1 MTDAPT
7 AGPPAGPLAAGPAG
21 TAPNGAA
28 PRGAAPAGT
37 GPADEVLERP
47 RRARTAIAL
56 VFAVHGAVGG
66 TFVTRIPWIQDRMD
80 LSPGQLGLAL
90 VMPAIGSFVA
100 MPLAGRVVHRHGG
113 RAAVRGLLSVWC
125 LALILP
131 ALAPSLPTLC
141 AALLVYG
148 ATAGMA
154 DVAMNA
160 QGVEI
165 ERRLGRSIMS
175 GLHGMW
181 SAGGLLASAF
191 GILAAHQDLDARLQ
205 LAVTALVLC
214 ALAQPVCRGLPD
226 FRAPEEA
233 EAPPRFALPPRS
245 SLVIGLVGFC
255 AVFAEGASMDWSGV
269 YLKDVTGASATLA
282 AASYTAFSLTMA
294 VSRLAGD
301 AVIRR
306 LGAVRATRL
315 SGAVAAAGGVLV
327 VCADS
332 PLLAI
337 PGFALIGI
345 GIAVVVPL
353 AFAAAGR
360 IGSNPSQAI
369 AGVATVTYT
378 SGLVAPAIVGGL
390 AQATSLTV
398 SFGVVTVLAF
408 ALLPS
413 AGALRRA
420 EPDGPDGPD
429 AGARPAA
436 GAAAAPSGR

>member
-1 MTDAPT
+1 MTDSLT
-7 AGPPAGPLAAGPAG
+7 ARPPLDSLGS
-21 TAPNGAA
+21 
-28 PRGAAPAGT
+28 
-37 GPADEVLERP
+37 P
-47 RRARTAIAL
+47 RRARVGIAL
-56 VFAVHGAVGG
+56 VFGVHGAVSGS
-66 TFVTRIPWIQDRMD
+66 FVTRIPWIQDRLD
-80 LSPGQLGLAL
+80 LSTGQLGLAL
-90 VMPAIGSFVA
+90 VMPAIGSSLA
-100 MPLAGRVVHRHGG
+100 MPLAGRFVHRFGG
-113 RAAVRGLLSVWC
+113 RAAVRGLLSIWC
-125 LALILP
+125 LALALP
-131 ALAPSLPTLC
+131 ALAPSLPALC
-141 AALLVYG
+141 LALLAFG

-165 ERRLGRSIMS
+165 EQRLGRSIMS

-191 GILAAHQDLDARLQ
+191 GILAAHRDLDARIQ
-205 LAVTALVLC
+205 LAVTALVLL

-226 FRAPEEA
+226 LRAAAEEQ
-233 EAPPRFALPPRS
+233 APPRFALPPRS
-245 SLVIGLVGFC
+245 SLVIGLVGLC

-269 YLKDVTGASATLA
+269 YLRDVTGASATLA

-315 SGAVAAAGGVLV
+315 SGVIATAGGLLVVAADTPA
-327 VCADS
+327 
-332 PLLAI
+332 LAI

-360 IGSNPSQAI
+360 IGSNASQSI

-378 SGLVAPAIVGGL
+378 AGLVAPAIIGSL

-398 SFGVVTVLAF
+398 SFGLVTALAF
-408 ALLPS
+408 ALVLG

-420 EPDGPDGPD
+420 EPGGTDL
-429 AGARPAA
+429 PATEIQA
-436 GAAAAPSGR
+436 TDFPTGGNVTTPSPEKTSESNFPAI

>member
-1 MTDAPT
+1 MKDRMTDTPT
-7 AGPPAGPLAAGPAG
+7 AGPPLDPPD
-21 TAPNGAA
+21 
-28 PRGAAPAGT
+28 T
-37 GPADEVLERP
+37 GDLERP
-47 RRARTAIAL
+47 RRARTSVAL

-66 TFVTRIPWIQDRMD
+66 TFVTRIPWLQERLG

-90 VMPAIGSFVA
+90 VMPAIGSFLA
-100 MPLAGRVVHRHGG
+100 MPLAGRFVHRYGG
-113 RAAVRGLLSVWC
+113 RAAVRGLLTIWC
-125 LALILP
+125 LALVLP
-131 ALAPSLPTLC
+131 ALAPSLPLLC
-141 AALLVYG
+141 VALFGYG

-165 ERRLGRSIMS
+165 EQRLGRSIMS

-181 SAGGLLASAF
+181 SVGGLLASGV
-191 GILAAHQDLDARLQ
+191 GILAAHQDLDAPVQ
-205 LAVTALVLC
+205 LAVTALVLA
-214 ALAQPVCRGLPD
+214 ALAQPVCHGLPELK
-226 FRAPEEA
+226 AAEEA

-269 YLKDVTGASATLA
+269 YLKDVTGSSATLA
-282 AASYTAFSLTMA
+282 AASYTAFALTMA

-301 AVIRR
+301 AAIRR
-306 LGAVRATRL
+306 LGAVRATRI
-315 SGAVAAAGGVLV
+315 GGVVATAGGLLV
-327 VCADS
+327 VAADS
-332 PLLAI
+332 PALAI

-345 GIAVVVPL
+345 GIAVIVPL

-360 IGSNPSQAI
+360 LGTNASQAI

-378 SGLVAPAIVGGL
+378 SGLVAPAVIGAL

-398 SFGVVTVLAF
+398 SFGLVTALAF
-408 ALLPS
+408 ALVLS

-420 EPDGPDGPD
+420 EPHAADRD
-429 AGARPAA
+429 GARRT
-436 GAAAAPSGR
+436 APEGVTALSSQ

>member
-1 MTDAPT
+1 MTDTPT
-7 AGPPAGPLAAGPAG
+7 AGPPRGPA
-21 TAPNGAA
+21 APD
-28 PRGAAPAGT
+28 T
-37 GPADEVLERP
+37 LERP
-47 RRARTAIAL
+47 RRARTAVAL

-66 TFVTRIPWIQDRMD
+66 TFVTRIPWIQDRLG

-90 VMPAIGSFVA
+90 VMPAIGSFLA
-100 MPLAGRVVHRHGG
+100 MPLAGRFVHRFGG
-113 RAAVRGLLSVWC
+113 RAAVRGLLTVWC
-125 LALILP
+125 LALALP
-131 ALAPSLPTLC
+131 ALTPSLAALC
-141 AALLVYG
+141 AVLFVYG

-160 QGVEI
+160 QGVEV
-165 ERRLGRSIMS
+165 EQRLGRSIMS

-181 SAGGLLASAF
+181 SVGGLLASGF

-205 LAVTALVLC
+205 LLVTALILA
-214 ALAQPVCRGLPD
+214 ALAQPVCRSLPD
-226 FRAPEEA
+226 FRAAAEA

-294 VSRLAGD
+294 VSRLVGD

-315 SGAVAAAGGVLV
+315 GGAVATAGGLLV
-327 VCADS
+327 VGADS
-332 PLLAI
+332 PGLAI

-345 GIAVVVPL
+345 GIAVIVPL

-360 IGSNPSQAI
+360 IGTNPSQAI

-398 SFGVVTVLAF
+398 SFGVVTALAF
-408 ALLPS
+408 ALVPS
-413 AGALRRA
+413 AGALRLAEPDAAGGAPSEAKRRA
-420 EPDGPDGPD
+420 EPLAD
-429 AGARPAA
+429 
-436 GAAAAPSGR
+436 PSRR

>member
-1 MTDAPT
+1 MTVNT
-7 AGPPAGPLAAGPAG
+7 LEPLEA
-21 TAPNGAA
+21 
-28 PRGAAPAGT
+28 
-37 GPADEVLERP
+37 P
-47 RRARTAIAL
+47 RRARASIAL

-66 TFVTRIPWIQDRMD
+66 TFVTRIPWIQDRLD

-90 VMPAIGSFVA
+90 VMPAVGSSLA
-100 MPLAGRVVHRHGG
+100 MPLAGRFVHRYGG
-113 RAAVRGLLSVWC
+113 RAAVRGLISLWC
-125 LALILP
+125 LTLTLP
-131 ALAPSLPTLC
+131 ALAPALPVLC
-141 AALLVYG
+141 AVLLVYG

-165 ERRLGRSIMS
+165 EQRLGRSIMS

-181 SAGGLLASAF
+181 SAGGLLASGF
-191 GILAAHQDLDARLQ
+191 GILAAHLDLDARLQ
-205 LAVTALVLC
+205 LAVTALVLL

-226 FRAPEEA
+226 LRAPEEA
-233 EAPPRFALPPRS
+233 QAPPRFALPPRS

-255 AVFAEGASMDWSGV
+255 AVFGEGASMDWSGV
-269 YLKDVTGASATLA
+269 YLKDVTGASATVA

-306 LGAVRATRL
+306 LGAVRTTRL
-315 SGAVAAAGGVLV
+315 GGAIAAVGGVLV
-327 VCADS
+327 VAADH
-332 PLLAI
+332 PAVAV
-337 PGFALIGI
+337 PGFALIGV
-345 GIAVVVPL
+345 GVAVIVPL

-378 SGLVAPAIVGGL
+378 SGLIAPAVIGAL

-398 SFGVVTVLAF
+398 SFGLVTLLVF
-408 ALLPS
+408 ALLLS

-420 EPDGPDGPD
+420 EPDF
-429 AGARPAA
+429 AA
-436 GAAAAPSGR
+436 GKVTAVSPEVAPDKDLSTR

>member
-1 MTDAPT
+1 MTVTTPD
-7 AGPPAGPLAAGPAG
+7 PL
-21 TAPNGAA
+21 T
-28 PRGAAPAGT
+28 
-37 GPADEVLERP
+37 DP
-47 RRARTAIAL
+47 RRSRLGVAL
-56 VFAVHGAVGG
+56 VFCVHGAVSG
-66 TFVTRIPWIQDRMD
+66 TFVTRIPWIQDRLD

-90 VMPAIGSFVA
+90 VMPAIGSSLA
-100 MPLAGRVVHRHGG
+100 MPLAGRFVHRYGG
-113 RAAVRGLLSVWC
+113 RAAVRGLISLWC
-125 LALILP
+125 LALALP
-131 ALAPSLPTLC
+131 ALAPSLPVLC

-165 ERRLGRSIMS
+165 EQRLGRSIMS

-181 SAGGLLASAF
+181 SAGGLLASGF
-191 GILAAHQDLDARLQ
+191 GILAAHLDLDARLQ
-205 LAVTALVLC
+205 LAVTALALS
-214 ALAQPVCRGLPD
+214 ALAQPVCRALPD
-226 FRAPEEA
+226 LRAPEAA
-233 EAPPRFALPPRS
+233 EEPPRFALPPRS

-269 YLKDVTGASATLA
+269 YLKDITGASATLA

-315 SGAVAAAGGVLV
+315 GGAVATLGGVLV
-327 VCADS
+327 VAADH
-332 PLLAI
+332 PALAI
-337 PGFALIGI
+337 PGFALIGV
-345 GIAVVVPL
+345 GIAVIVPL

-378 SGLVAPAIVGGL
+378 SGLIAPAVIGAL

-398 SFGVVTVLAF
+398 SFGLVTLLAF
-408 ALLPS
+408 ALLLS

-420 EPDGPDGPD
+420 ESNATDDDVTAMPPKN
-429 AGARPAA
+429 A
-436 GAAAAPSGR
+436 SGKDLSSI